1 MYICFLYIAWSWFLL
16 DSNFYWK
23 IASILLWK
31 KENDSYWLLDICS
44 LDKLK
49 SKTTSAMAIIAI
61 ALKIAS
67 IKTST
72 SGLVSLIKKAMIYLL
87 NLINLRIIFAY
98 KLNL

>member
-1 MYICFLYIAWSWFLL
+1 MYIFFYLAWSWFLL

-23 IASILLWK
+23 IATILLWK

-49 SKTTSAMAIIAI
+49 SKTTSTMVRIAI

-72 SGLVSLIKKAMIYLL
+72 SGLINLIKKTMIYLL
-87 NLINLRIIFAY
+87 NLINLRIVFTY

>member
-1 MYICFLYIAWSWFLL
+1 MSRISAIFAFGFLTTINVNAQQQP
-16 DSNFYWK
+16 
-23 IASILLWK
+23 
-31 KENDSYWLLDICS
+31 S

-49 SKTTSAMAIIAI
+49 SKTTSVMAIIAI

-98 KLNL
+98 